1 MSNTLTYQGHSYNDN
16 EIVSGTSAKT
26 QSLNM
31 RELSVDSASFTLRPI
46 LHLGFFTSEPLPFFT
61 RDNKRFYTSEA
72 NPLAGGV
79 VQNAPIKQYIDGSQV
94 AVWLAKSI
102 DRVDRDRY
110 RLSCVSPLGLLM
122 QKTHYGGIYN
132 GSKTVSDVVAELMGD
147 AAYFISP
154 EFENIALYGWLP
166 IAPARD
172 NLMQVLFAVNAAL
185 TTDADGTLRIG
196 NLSTTPSAVV
206 GAGDIYASGA
216 TVEYQ
221 APVTQVVLLEHNFV
235 AGSETRKLF
244 DGVTS
249 DRQLIPFGQ
258 PMTNLQATGFTI
270 LDSDANYAVLS
281 AGSGV
286 LTGTPYIDT
295 TREIVRPVAEADV
308 PNEVR
313 IEKAT
318 LVGTT
323 ASSDVADRL
332 QEYYKH
338 RSLIKVAVADKLP
351 RGSIQIYDPYDG
363 NVVGACVEAS
373 ELAISAVEKTS
384 ISALV
389 GFTPW
394 QTIPFTDEHIILDT
408 AWVAQHGNTYT
419 FPADIQPDTNV
430 QIIIIGGG
438 QAGTNGGS
446 GSSGGGSYKSGTI
459 HPGETVNSPA
469 GSGGSGG
476 AAGAKGIGGNI
487 WQGQLSVDPKDAF
500 SFTVGAGGASNG
512 ALGVNSTF
520 GTLSS
525 VNGSTGGYF
534 DPVTQTQYG
543 ADGVDGVAGANGGN
557 GGSASGTNG
566 SAGSAGGNV
575 ETYNGGS
582 GGAGWG
588 HRGLYSDMTEA
599 LGGGGGG
606 GAAHGANG
614 SGGGNASSTA
624 GSNRGGNGG
633 AGAAAALAAH
643 CGDGG
648 SGGNGGGGGGGGGA
662 WAYHHDSTSPASAYS
677 YAAAG
682 GSGGAGSVG
691 SAGADGCVILIFRK
705 PAQNNE

>member
-1 MSNTLTYQGHSYNDN
+1 MSNTLTYQGHTYNDN

-46 LHLGFFTSEPLPFFT
+46 LHLEFFTNEPFPFFT
-61 RDNKRFYTSEA
+61 KDGKRFYTSEA

-102 DRVDRDRY
+102 DRIDRDKY

-122 QKTHYGGIYN
+122 QKTHYGGIYS

-235 AGSETRKLF
+235 VGVETRKLF

-270 LDSDANYAVLS
+270 LDSNANYAIVS
-281 AGSGV
+281 AGRGV

-295 TREIVRPVAEADV
+295 TREIVRSVAEADV

-313 IEKAT
+313 VEKAT
-318 LVGTT
+318 LVGIT

-332 QEYYKH
+332 QEYYRH

-351 RGSIQIYDPYDG
+351 RGSIRIYDPYDG
-363 NVVGACVEAS
+363 NVVDACVEAS

-389 GFTPW
+389 GFSPW
-394 QTIPFTDEHIILDT
+394 QTIPFQDIREVLTGSGTWTVPGGVTEVTAVLIGAGEDGADGENGGAGQSTELIITSAADTKGGTWTTRPGNGGAGGAGGQGGTGGKVFRVSVTVIPDETFTYSIGVQDSVFSVYSSANGAASETGYFDPITSTFFAKRGTD
-408 AWVAQHGNTYT
+408 GNAGGAGGT
-419 FPADIQPDTNV
+419 
-430 QIIIIGGG
+430 GG
-438 QAGTNGGS
+438 QAGNDVAQS
-446 GSSGGGSYKSGTI
+446 GHAGDPVGSY
-459 HPGETVNSPA
+459 
-469 GSGGSGG
+469 
-476 AAGAKGIGGNI
+476 IGGN
-487 WQGQLSVDPKDAF
+487 
-500 SFTVGAGGASNG
+500 GAGGTYRNIPE
-512 ALGVNSTF
+512 
-520 GTLSS
+520 SS
-525 VNGSTGGYF
+525 
-534 DPVTQTQYG
+534 
-543 ADGVDGVAGANGGN
+543 
-557 GGSASGTNG
+557 SA
-566 SAGSAGGNV
+566 
-575 ETYNGGS
+575 YS
-582 GGAGWG
+582 GGQYTS
-588 HRGLYSDMTEA
+588 R
-599 LGGGGGG
+599 GGGGGG
-606 GAAHGANG
+606 GAADSANG
-614 SGGGNASSTA
+614 GDATGV
-624 GSNRGGNGG
+624 NGG
-633 AGAAAALAAH
+633 AGANGVAGIDGINY
-643 CGDGG
+643 GDGG
-648 SGGNGGGGGGGGGA
+648 AGGNGGGGGGGGCGFYNRHGA
-662 WAYHHDSTSPASAYS
+662 YKYGGQSPGYWATGDGGAGG
-677 YAAAG
+677 AG
-682 GSGGAGSVG
+682 GSGGAG
-691 SAGADGCVILIFRK
+691 APGCIILYYRK
-705 PAQNNE
+705 PVPESGT